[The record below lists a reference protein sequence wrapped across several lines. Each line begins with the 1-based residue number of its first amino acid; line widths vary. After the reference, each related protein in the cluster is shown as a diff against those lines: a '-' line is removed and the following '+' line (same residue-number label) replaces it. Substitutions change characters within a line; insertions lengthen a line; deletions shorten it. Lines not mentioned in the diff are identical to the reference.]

1 MSEPVCSK
9 CGRKIVW
16 AKTPAGK
23 ANPFVKVTIYE
34 IVDGQ
39 AYKITEPPS
48 GASYISHF
56 VDCPSAKDF

>member
-1 MSEPVCSK
+1 
-9 CGRKIVW
+9 VW